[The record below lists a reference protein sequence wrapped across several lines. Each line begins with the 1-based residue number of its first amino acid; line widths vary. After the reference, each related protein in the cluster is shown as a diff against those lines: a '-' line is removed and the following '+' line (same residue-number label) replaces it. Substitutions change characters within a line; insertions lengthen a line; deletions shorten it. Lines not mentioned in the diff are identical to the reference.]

1 MEDLE
6 RIHDCG
12 YTYNDLKPQNIL
24 LDFEDKSMSSVN
36 LVDFG
41 LASKYV
47 DSKGNTLPK
56 TKL

>member
-1 MEDLE
+1 MENLE

-24 LDFEDKSMSSVN
+24 FDYKDKSMSSVN

-47 DSKGNTLPK
+47 DSKGNILPK